1 MNDFDELKNKW
12 KNDKADLGQTK
23 TADSEKLVAQ
33 ARATKNKSRNAQLST
48 IAILSITLMVLVYF
62 FTEVAPFKEV
72 LSRVGVL
79 LMCGGLLIRIII
91 EIVSLVKASQLYINL
106 KTDELSKRM
115 VAYYHYRSKI
125 HGAFT
130 ITIVALYII
139 GFYMLTPEFMKYL
152 DMKWIW
158 LMDIGFVFI
167 ALTVFYVIRKG
178 VLKELAIL
186 REFSAVQNDLNN

>member
-91 EIVSLVKASQLYINL
+91 EIVSLVKASKLSVNL
-106 KTDELSKRM
+106 KTDELSKKM

-125 HGAFT
+125 HGALT

-167 ALTVFYVIRKG
+167 AIALFYVIRKG

-186 REFSAVQNDLNN
+186 REFSAVQDDLNN